1 VLLGACQISM
11 DTLINLHEVVLRHPD
26 VQFTEPLNWQ
36 IQTGEHWAVIG
47 PNGSGKTVFIDT
59 LTGKYALRSGT
70 RAYPLFDNS
79 GCKVSEA
86 IKSMAFRDISSL
98 SNDYQSSTYQQR
110 WNSQVA
116 EESPFISDLLELNED
131 KAFSDRILKLFS
143 VKNLLQSR
151 LIQLSSGELRKFL
164 IVRTLMSRPRILI
177 LDNPFIGLDAPSRDQ
192 LNQVLESLASL
203 EGLQLIFV
211 LSNPSDIPEIV
222 THVLP
227 ICNRTLSKAL
237 SLKAFLADS
246 TMQKKLFPLQK
257 EAQNDRNFNKYTQED
272 FISEIADE
280 TTKDKVVQLC
290 NVHIRYG
297 KRTILK
303 DLNWTV
309 ERGEKWALLGPNGAG
324 KSTLLSL
331 ICADNPQSYANDI
344 RLFNRK
350 RGSGESI
357 WDIKKHIGYVSPE
370 MHSYY
375 LKNLPCKDIVGSG
388 LFDTIGLYKRCNPEQ
403 LESCEKWMKTFGILH
418 LKDKSFMSI
427 SSGEQRLCLLAR
439 AFVKNPALLIL
450 DEPLHGLD
458 VSNKLK
464 VKEIIEKYCEDPDK
478 TLIYVTHY
486 INEIPDCI
494 NNQFLLIKHK

>member
-1 VLLGACQISM
+1 M
-11 DTLINLHEVVLRHPD
+11 NTLIQLNEVVLRHPD
-26 VQFTEPLNWQ
+26 VQFSEPINWQ
-36 IQTGEHWAVIG
+36 IKSGEHWAVIG

-70 RAYPLFDNS
+70 RVYPLFDEK
-79 GCKVSEA
+79 GVRVSDA

-98 SNDYQSSTYQQR
+98 SNDYTNSTYQQR
-110 WNSQVA
+110 WNSQEA
-116 EESPFISDLLELNED
+116 EESPLISDLIQIHPD
-131 KAFSDRILKLFS
+131 KAYSDRILKLFDIKS
-143 VKNLLQSR
+143 LLKSK

-164 IVRTLMSRPRILI
+164 IVRTLMNRPKILI

-192 LNQVLESLASL
+192 LNKVLESLISL

-211 LSNPSDIPEIV
+211 LSNPADIPDIV

-227 ICNRTLSKAL
+227 INERTLSKTL
-237 SLKAFLADS
+237 SRTDFLADF
-246 TMQKKLFPLQK
+246 TLQNNLFPLIQSVQK
-257 EAQNDRNFNKYTQED
+257 ERLFNKFTQAD
-272 FISEIADE
+272 FASDSPDE
-280 TTKDKVVQLC
+280 TENLSQDKVVQLC
-290 NVHIRYG
+290 KVHIGYG

-309 ERGEKWALLGPNGAG
+309 LRGEKWALLGPNGAG
-324 KSTLLSL
+324 KSTLLSV

-344 RLFNRK
+344 RLFNLK

-375 LKNLPCKDIVGSG
+375 LKNVPCIDIVGSG
-388 LFDTIGLYKRCNPEQ
+388 LFDTIGLYRRCNPEQ
-403 LESCEKWMKTFGILH
+403 LASCEKWMKTFGIEQLRN
-418 LKDKSFMSI
+418 KSFLTI

-464 VKEIIEKYCEDPDK
+464 AKEIIESFCDDPDK

-486 INEIPDCI
+486 IHEIPNCI
-494 NNQFLLIKHK
+494 NNQFLLVKNK

>member
-1 VLLGACQISM
+1 M
-11 DTLINLHEVVLRHPD
+11 NTLIQLNEVVLRHPD
-26 VQFTEPLNWQ
+26 VQFSEPISWQ
-36 IQTGEHWAVIG
+36 IQSGEHWAVIG

-70 RAYPLFDNS
+70 REYPFFDET
-79 GCKVSEA
+79 GIRVSEA

-98 SNDYQSSTYQQR
+98 SNDYANSTYQQR
-110 WNSQVA
+110 WNSQEA
-116 EESPFISDLLELNED
+116 EESPLIVDLLQIHPD
-131 KAFSDRILKLFS
+131 KTFSDRILKLFG
-143 VKNLLQSR
+143 VKSLLQSR

-164 IVRTLMSRPRILI
+164 IVRTLMNRPKILI
-177 LDNPFIGLDAPSRDQ
+177 LDNPFIGLDAHSRDQ
-192 LNQVLESLASL
+192 LNEVLESLAKL

-211 LSNPSDIPEIV
+211 LSNPADIPEIV

-227 ICNRTLSKAL
+227 VNDRTLSNTL
-237 SLKAFLADS
+237 SRTDFFADS
-246 TMQKKLFPLQK
+246 ILQKTLFPLKQSIQEERLFK
-257 EAQNDRNFNKYTQED
+257 KYTQKD
-272 FISEIADE
+272 FSPESTDE
-280 TTKDKVVQLC
+280 TGDSCSDNVVQLC
-290 NVHIRYG
+290 NVHIGYG

-303 DLNWTV
+303 NLNWTV
-309 ERGEKWALLGPNGAG
+309 LRGEKWALLGPNGAG

-344 RLFNRK
+344 RLFNLK

-375 LKNLPCKDIVGSG
+375 LKNVPCKDIVGSG
-388 LFDTIGLYKRCNPEQ
+388 LFDTIGLYRKCNPEQ
-403 LESCEKWMKTFGILH
+403 LASCEKWMKTFGIDH
-418 LKDKSFMSI
+418 LGNKSFLSI

-458 VSNKLK
+458 VTNKQK
-464 VKEIIEKYCEDPDK
+464 AKEIIEHFCDDPDK

-486 INEIPDCI
+486 IHEIPNCI
-494 NNQFLLIKHK
+494 NNQFLLVKNK

>member
-1 VLLGACQISM
+1 MGTFIH
-11 DTLINLHEVVLRHPD
+11 LHEVVLRHPD

-36 IQTGEHWAVIG
+36 LQTGEHWAVIG
-47 PNGSGKTVFIDT
+47 PNGSGKTIFIDT
-59 LTGKYALRSGT
+59 LTGKYAVRSGV
-70 RAYPLFDNS
+70 REYPLLEAK
-79 GCKVSEA
+79 GLKVSETV
-86 IKSMAFRDISSL
+86 KTMAFRDISSL

-110 WNSQVA
+110 WNSQEA
-116 EESPFISDLLELNED
+116 EESPAIKDLLQFSTN
-131 KAFSDRILKLFS
+131 KAYSERILKLFG
-143 VKNLLQSR
+143 VKSLLENK

-164 IVRTLMSRPRILI
+164 IVRTLMTRPSILI
-177 LDNPFIGLDAPSRDQ
+177 LDNPFIGLDADSRDH
-192 LNQVLESLASL
+192 LNEVLKNLACL
-203 EGLQLIFV
+203 EGLQIIFV
-211 LSNPSDIPEIV
+211 LSNPTDIPEIV

-227 ICNRTLSKAL
+227 IKDRTLSNPL
-237 SLKAFLADS
+237 SREAFLADF
-246 TMQKKLFPLQK
+246 TLQK
-257 EAQNDRNFNKYTQED
+257 ELFPQQQEVQSERVFNQFTQAD
-272 FISEIADE
+272 FRTGSADSSEEITE
-280 TTKDKVVQLC
+280 NKVVQLC
-290 NVHIRYG
+290 NVHIGYG

-309 ERGEKWALLGPNGAG
+309 LRGEKWALLGPNGAG

-375 LKNLPCKDIVGSG
+375 LKNVPCKDIVGSG
-388 LFDTIGLYKRCNPEQ
+388 LFDTIGLYRRCTPEQ
-403 LESCEKWMKTFGILH
+403 LESCEKWMKTFGIFH
-418 LKDKSFMSI
+418 LKEKSFLSI

-439 AFVKNPALLIL
+439 AFVKNPSLLIL

-458 VSNKLK
+458 VSNK
-464 VKEIIEKYCEDPDK
+464 VKTKKIIENYCDNPDK

-486 INEIPDCI
+486 IHEIPDCI
-494 NNQFLLIKHK
+494 NNQFLLIKNK